1 MADYKVKIDI
11 YSGPLDLLLYL
22 IRRDEVDIYDI
33 PIAHITAQYLEYVE
47 LIKSINIDKA
57 AEFLVMAASLMEVK
71 SAMLIPRH
79 EAAEGDEEEDDLSD
93 PRLELVHLLLEYKKF
108 KDASSVLSAKRDR
121 QSLRFPRSLANLN
134 RLEDD
139 QKREQ
144 QEYDL
149 EGLQIWD
156 LYDAFNQLMKATFA
170 GHVSHEVVQDYTPID
185 LYETDILDRA
195 QRKAPLSFGEAFAV
209 CKTRSEMG
217 GMFLALLELM
227 RQRLVRIEQ
236 EETFGTIYIFPL
248 TDEPAELA
256 VAHAIFSD
264 SDQLPTKATQA
275 EKAERKELN
284 APTELPDND
293 ARPLTQG
300 ATDEPGE
307 ETD

>member
-1 MADYKVKIDI
+1 MADYKVKLDI

-57 AEFLVMAASLMEVK
+57 SEFLVMASSLMEVK

-79 EAAEGDEEEDDLSD
+79 EAAEGEEGEEDLND
-93 PRLELVHLLLEYKKF
+93 PRLELVHQLLEYKKY
-108 KDASSVLSAKRDR
+108 KDASGELGQKRVE

-134 RLEDD
+134 RLEDEE
-139 QKREQ
+139 KREQ

-156 LYDAFNQLMKATFA
+156 LFDAFNRLMKATFS
-170 GHVSHEVVQDYTPID
+170 GQVSHEVVQDYTPID

-195 QRKAPLSFGEAFAV
+195 QRQTPLSFVEAFSV

-227 RQRLVRIEQ
+227 RQRLVRVEQ
-236 EETFGTIYIFPL
+236 EEAFGTIYIFPL
-248 TDEPAELA
+248 TDEPVELA
-256 VAHAIFSD
+256 VAHAIFRD
-264 SDQLPTKATQA
+264 ADQLPTVAT
-275 EKAERKELN
+275 KE
-284 APTELPDND
+284 AKMDKKSSLPLSEGTLDESVES
-293 ARPLTQG
+293 
-300 ATDEPGE
+300 TD
-307 ETD
+307 